1 MDKMQVDPVCDLT
14 ETESESD
21 PDVGPATGSPAKKLC
36 PLPKTDAGPA
46 TDSPTKKLRKP
57 QTCRLCGQLRRG
69 HTCTVVKEVMA
80 QDAEEMAQKK
90 KEKEEK
96 EEKEEKKREKK
107 QKKQKKLKMEM
118 GLIFYRWRELLKKKK
133 KMGLIF
139 YRWSELSQSRC
150 RDANRAAAK
159 MAAAMLAHLLLN
171 TPAVLTV
178 CSGAQSPDN
187 YWQWDWL
194 PNMHKY
200 AYNTPDVFRQARRQ
214 GIYRVWDFPPLSD
227 GFLMLDSVREQAA
240 TVTVLQAAVRRRQT
254 LQ

>member
-118 GLIFYRWRELLKKKK
+118 GLIFYRW
-133 KMGLIF
+133 
-139 YRWSELSQSRC
+139 SELSQSRC

-159 MAAAMLAHLLLN
+159 MAA
-171 TPAVLTV
+171 
-178 CSGAQSPDN
+178 
-187 YWQWDWL
+187 
-194 PNMHKY
+194 
-200 AYNTPDVFRQARRQ
+200 
-214 GIYRVWDFPPLSD
+214 
-227 GFLMLDSVREQAA
+227 
-240 TVTVLQAAVRRRQT
+240 
-254 LQ
+254 